1 MAAARKRAGC
11 ALIATLALL
20 AVVAPPAMAV
30 PEGKAVAVTSL
41 ASGAQRI
48 KYKIGPFNI
57 VPGQNEIG
65 YALIR
70 ERPQVDGYFTRIRP
84 DLTYLDGRV
93 PGVDVIHLH
102 HGVWVNTSRPAA
114 TGGFPAELFFPA
126 GEEKTILNLPRGYG
140 YRVKASDGLLL
151 NHMIHNLTPVPT
163 QVYMTYEVDFVP
175 SASRAGRAMR
185 PVRPI
190 WMDVQNGSFYP
201 VFNVEKGSG
210 QRGRYTY
217 PDDARNPY
225 RGGRKR
231 NQWVV
236 DRPGVLV
243 ATAGHLHPGG
253 LHTDLYV
260 RRRGA
265 HIRPSSRR
273 DAPRGRGN
281 KAHLFRSV
289 AKYFEPA
296 GAVSWDVAMTATRRD
311 WRVKLRRGDVLSV
324 SATYDTKRAAWWE
337 SMGIMVAYM
346 ADEGRG
352 RNPFKRR
359 VNYRGAVT
367 HGHLPENN
375 NHGGQATGLP
385 DPRQLP
391 DGSENPGN
399 LDIVD
404 FKYQFGDLSLPGP
417 AGLPPVIRPGQ
428 SLNFRNQVDTQ
439 KRIYHSIT
447 SCKAPCNRS
456 TGIAYPI
463 ADGAVQFES
472 STLGSAVPPTTGALE
487 WKTPANLQ
495 PGTYTYFCR
504 IHPFMRGAFRV
515 KQ

>member
-1 MAAARKRAGC
+1 
-11 ALIATLALL
+11 
-20 AVVAPPAMAV
+20 
-30 PEGKAVAVTSL
+30 
-41 ASGAQRI
+41 
-48 KYKIGPFNI
+48 
-57 VPGQNEIG
+57 
-65 YALIR
+65 
-70 ERPQVDGYFTRIRP
+70 
-84 DLTYLDGRV
+84 
-93 PGVDVIHLH
+93 
-102 HGVWVNTSRPAA
+102 
-114 TGGFPAELFFPA
+114 
-126 GEEKTILNLPRGYG
+126 
-140 YRVKASDGLLL
+140 
-151 NHMIHNLTPVPT
+151 VPT
-163 QVYMTYEVDFVP
+163 QVYMVWQIDFVP
-175 SASRAGRAMR
+175 SRSRAARGIRA
-185 PVRPI
+185 VRPI
-190 WMDVQNGSFYP
+190 WMDVQKGNFYP

-210 QRGRYTY
+210 KKGRYTY

-225 RGGRKR
+225 RGGPKK

-260 RRRGA
+260 RRRGER
-265 HIRPSSRR
+265 IRPARTA

-281 KAHLFRSV
+281 QAHLFRSV

-296 GAVSWDVAMTATRRD
+296 GAVSWDVAMTGTRPD
-311 WRVKLRRGDVLSV
+311 WRVKLRKGDVLSV
-324 SATYDTKRAAWWE
+324 NATYDTKRGAWWE

-346 ADEGRG
+346 ADGG
-352 RNPFKRR
+352 PGVNPFKKR

-375 NHGGQATGLP
+375 NHGGGPTGLP

-404 FKYQFGDLSLPGP
+404 FKYQLGDLSMPGP
-417 AGLPPVIRPGQ
+417 VGLPPVIRPGQ
-428 SLNFRNQVDTQ
+428 ALNFRNQVDDQ
-439 KRIYHSIT
+439 KAIYHSIT

-463 ADGAVQFES
+463 ADGNVQFES
-472 STLGSAVPPTTGALE
+472 NTLGSAVPPATGALE
-487 WKTPANLQ
+487 WKTPDNLQ